1 MKLLKPVKRWAL
13 GFRVSSNLNKSFNWV
28 EFANE
33 NTFDT
38 KEEAE
43 AYMEAHPDWNNHRNV
58 AHAGD
63 PTRIKKSRYCGPFE
77 LTDEEVTT
85 YQNRQYS

>member
-1 MKLLKPVKRWAL
+1 MKLTKPVKRWAL
-13 GFRVSSNLNKSFNWV
+13 GFRVSSNLNKSFNWI
-28 EFANE
+28 ELANS

-43 AYMEAHPDWNNHRNV
+43 TYMAEHPDWNRHRNT
-58 AHAGD
+58 ALSSD

-77 LTDEEVTT
+77 LTDAEITD
-85 YQNRQYS
+85 YNNRKQ